1 MDRGNHSTGTPSHH
15 NGRVPDIELRT
26 GLRGSD
32 ASNQNGEDAMVI
44 TVEVPQSQA
53 GGRLVSSSGT
63 QLSLEARGSGQRKVS
78 SVSLRCGWKLKYQ
91 DFLPEK
97 KENQSKWET
106 KENFQ

>member
-1 MDRGNHSTGTPSHH
+1 MDRGNQFSGTPSHL
-15 NGRVPDIELRT
+15 NGRVPDIDQ

-32 ASNQNGEDAMVI
+32 ATNPNGEDPLVI
-44 TVEVPQSQA
+44 TVEVPQNH
-53 GGRLVSSSGT
+53 GGRLVNSSST
-63 QLSLEARGSGQRKVS
+63 QLSLETRGSGQRKVS

-97 KENQSKWET
+97 KDNHSKWET